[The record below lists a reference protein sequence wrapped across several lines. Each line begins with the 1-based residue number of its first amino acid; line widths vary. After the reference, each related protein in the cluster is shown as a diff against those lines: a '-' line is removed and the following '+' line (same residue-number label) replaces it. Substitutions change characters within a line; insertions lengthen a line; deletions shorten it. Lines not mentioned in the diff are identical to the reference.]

1 MIRLFPAPGPMPGDN
16 NRMEA
21 GERARLRAAALQAR
35 RIYPGELG
43 LLAHREL
50 MALADL
56 GVGVDRDALIPR
68 LATAILA
75 TEPPRTEARDA

>member
-1 MIRLFPAPGPMPGDN
+1 MIRLFPSPAPMPGN
-16 NRMEA
+16 SERMKA
-21 GERARLRAAALQAR
+21 SERARLRAAALQAR

-68 LATAILA
+68 LATVILA
-75 TEPPRTEARDA
+75 TETPRPEARDA